1 MTNLIDLSLAEV
13 MQLLTS
19 RMRRRLQRGL
29 KRPHRNFL
37 QKVKK
42 SIKASANVQGV
53 KPKIV
58 KTHLR
63 NMPIL
68 PDLIGA
74 QIGCH
79 NGRGFMLVEVKPGM
93 IGHYLG
99 EHAITYKPV
108 KHGHVS
114 KNFHSRFMQLV

>member
-1 MTNLIDLSLAEV
+1 MDF
-13 MQLLTS
+13 LTFCKKFRCGRQCARSQAQDRQNPPPKYAHPS
-19 RMRRRLQRGL
+19 RPNR
-29 KRPHRNFL
+29 
-37 QKVKK
+37 
-42 SIKASANVQGV
+42 
-53 KPKIV
+53 
-58 KTHLR
+58 
-63 NMPIL
+63 
-68 PDLIGA
+68 A

-99 EHAITYKPV
+99 GHAITYKPV